1 MRLGLRLSTRREY
14 FEMLSQRTR
23 YAIRALQHL
32 ADRHG
37 KGPVQLTEIS
47 EAQNIPAKFL
57 TVILSEMKRA
67 GLVETL
73 RGKEGGY
80 WLAKPPT
87 EITYGNIVR
96 LTRGSLALVPCA
108 SRLAYEKC
116 KNCID
121 ERICRLHRVMLAVRD
136 ETANILDQVTLA
148 DQAGEMLESVA

>member
-1 MRLGLRLSTRREY
+1 
-14 FEMLSQRTR
+14 MLSQRTR

-32 ADRHG
+32 ADRYG
-37 KGPVQLTEIS
+37 EGPVQLVEIS
-47 EAQNIPAKFL
+47 EAQNIPGKFL

-67 GLVETL
+67 GLVDTL

-80 WLAKPPT
+80 WLAKPPA

-116 KNCID
+116 KKCID
-121 ERICRLHRVMLAVRD
+121 EKVCKLRRVMLAVRD
-136 ETANILDQVTLA
+136 ETANVLDQMTLA
-148 DQAGEMLESVA
+148 DDGAALIEAVS

>member
-1 MRLGLRLSTRREY
+1 
-14 FEMLSQRTR
+14 MLSQRTR

-32 ADRHG
+32 ADRYG
-37 KGPVQLTEIS
+37 EGPVQLVEIA

-80 WLAKPPT
+80 WLARPPQDV
-87 EITYGNIVR
+87 TYGMIVR

-108 SRLAYEKC
+108 SRLAYEQC
-116 KNCID
+116 KNCVD
-121 ERICRLHRVMLAVRD
+121 EARCRMRRVMLAVRD
-136 ETANILDQVTLA
+136 ETANILDTVSLA
-148 DQAGEMLESVA
+148 EGEPQLLDASEA

>member
-1 MRLGLRLSTRREY
+1 
-14 FEMLSQRTR
+14 MLSQRTR

-37 KGPVQLTEIS
+37 EGPVQLVEI
-47 EAQNIPAKFL
+47 ADKQNIPSKFL

-80 WLAKPPT
+80 WLAQPPSS
-87 EITYGNIVR
+87 ITYGTIVR

-108 SRLAYEKC
+108 SRLAYEQC

-121 ERICRLHRVMLAVRD
+121 ESACRLRRVMLTLRD
-136 ETANILDQVTLA
+136 ETANILDRVTLA
-148 DQAGEMLESVA
+148 DQSNDAIFESVSELSAEPSLEQ

>member
-1 MRLGLRLSTRREY
+1 
-14 FEMLSQRTR
+14 MLSQRTR

-32 ADRHG
+32 ADRYG
-37 KGPVQLTEIS
+37 DGPIQLVEIS

-67 GLVETL
+67 GLVDTL

-87 EITYGNIVR
+87 EITYGTIVR

-121 ERICRLHRVMLAVRD
+121 ENICRLRRVMLAVRD
-136 ETANILDQVTLA
+136 ETANILDQMTLA
-148 DQAGEMLESVA
+148 DKGAVSLETIV

>member
-1 MRLGLRLSTRREY
+1 
-14 FEMLSQRTR
+14 MLSQRTR

-32 ADRHG
+32 AG
-37 KGPVQLTEIS
+37 SYGEGPVQLVEIS

-67 GLVETL
+67 GLVDTL

-87 EITYGNIVR
+87 EITYGAIVR

-108 SRLAYEKC
+108 SRLAYEQC

-121 ERICRLHRVMLAVRD
+121 EKICRMRRVMLAVRD

-148 DQAGEMLESVA
+148 DEGTALFEGAD